1 MKKKVIG
8 QTALVGVLSAL
19 ALVFL
24 LITTVNLATVG
35 TVALAAVCGIP
46 VVTETGRRG
55 GLLHFVLV
63 ALLAWLLV
71 PSMEGKVLYTAFF
84 GWYTV
89 YKAWLEQKG
98 LPRPAEWISKI
109 AVFLVSIAISGGA
122 WYFLLS
128 PTLPTWFGWWM
139 LPVGIAVFA
148 ALFLLYD
155 HCLTGLVGVYVTRL
169 QPTLRRTFRF

>member
-1 MKKKVIG
+1 MNKKVIG
-8 QTALVGVLSAL
+8 PTVLVGVLSAL

-46 VVTETGRRG
+46 VVTEAGRRS
-55 GLLHFVLV
+55 GLLHFAVV
-63 ALLAWLLV
+63 TLLAWLLV
-71 PSMEGKVLYTAFF
+71 PNVEGKVLYTAFF

-89 YKAWLEQKG
+89 YKAWLEEKN
-98 LPRPAEWISKI
+98 LPRPAEWGCKI
-109 AVFLVSIAISGGA
+109 AMFWIALGIGGSA

-128 PTLPTWFGWWM
+128 PALPTWFAWWM
-139 LPVGIAVFA
+139 LPLGAIMAT

-155 HCLTGLVGVYVTRL
+155 HCLTGLVRIYLTRL
-169 QPTLRRTFRF
+169 QSTLRQLLKF